1 MAKHMPVGTQTQRAD
16 NSVWKKLDSG
26 WKQLQDGD
34 NSSRSKFKSQPQQPQ
49 QPSQGKTVPGHN
61 FWASLRDQ
69 YDLDGRIPDESYS
82 PEHVDIDVEGDIDSK
97 PVLKWKS
104 PSGKT
109 MKSYTRAFHIQR
121 AYALHKECG
130 KYHDKIMKAMDT
142 LEGLM
147 NKQDAGAATAYASM
161 VTGHRP
167 SVFTSL
173 TPDRMRVYRGD
184 MKKSH
189 ALDYFIEKA
198 DSRDAMHPNRF
209 HFMVEH
215 PSQGAFISNIYDPA
229 LSDYAANGGSFAEP
243 TEAFATVGLKDVDF
257 SVIRHHANLR
267 RAADVMSKSAPVKM
281 SDADFHQGMSAVN
294 QVIMNVSDA
303 VARNYGHG
311 KSPDGMVYM
320 PVPMTVAAVDEAGGH
335 QYWPDTFKK
344 REDYVENRG
353 LGMDL
358 EQDVDE
364 VLNEAGD
371 VAESSEEGEGGDAD
385 VSSESDAADESEA
398 GSDIEESDSDEEG
411 LKKSYE
417 GINFTPP
424 AGVRAACR
432 AGLKLKEEGHG
443 GKGLVGATV
452 AWARRLAAG
461 QKISP
466 AKARK
471 MNAWFARHSVGSSS
485 RTLGDKT
492 SPAWV
497 AWQLWGGNA
506 GKSWSAKL
514 VKQMESREKV
524 GKSEMTEPMPDGIA
538 IYMTP
543 KYLKDV
549 SPDVLKSLTRQVSA
563 AANKEPSVCVTSP
576 SVEKTSFSDP
586 SPTPSPSQTEKSLST
601 TTISEAKSKIA
612 SPSPEPSAP
621 QESSKRTGAPPLP
634 DQHQV
639 ERRPHRAL
647 LDDPKVHQVLAASV
661 LASLR
666 GTIRPQSVV
675 EALGFALTSDGAG
688 MLRAL
693 EAGIIKAGD
702 KPGPQAAPEGA
713 VSRYADGTVVEKRG
727 GKWHEVQDDKG
738 KPDEARSQSGAGKKS
753 DPKTRRRQAKA
764 LVGKLRER
772 LSQMKT
778 RGASEKEMSVVRS
791 KIKQVKQ
798 KMRSMGKSQ
807 DPFAAWQRERA
818 LEQIKKSAD
827 YCKYM
832 GYKRAEQLLY
842 AVAADDTPSEVT
854 VAVKAATRTFGPK
867 FSTLLEKAIK

>member
-1 MAKHMPVGTQTQRAD
+1 
-16 NSVWKKLDSG
+16 
-26 WKQLQDGD
+26 
-34 NSSRSKFKSQPQQPQ
+34 
-49 QPSQGKTVPGHN
+49 
-61 FWASLRDQ
+61 
-69 YDLDGRIPDESYS
+69 
-82 PEHVDIDVEGDIDSK
+82 
-97 PVLKWKS
+97 
-104 PSGKT
+104 
-109 MKSYTRAFHIQR
+109 
-121 AYALHKECG
+121 
-130 KYHDKIMKAMDT
+130 
-142 LEGLM
+142 
-147 NKQDAGAATAYASM
+147 
-161 VTGHRP
+161 
-167 SVFTSL
+167 
-173 TPDRMRVYRGD
+173 

-189 ALDYFIEKA
+189 SLDYFIEKA

-229 LSDYAANGGSFAEP
+229 LADYAANGGSFAEP
-243 TEAFATVGLKDVDF
+243 TEAFATVGLKNVDF

-267 RAADVMSKSAPVKM
+267 RAADAMSKSVPVKM
-281 SDADFHQGMSAVN
+281 TDSDFHQGMSAVN

-320 PVPMTVAAVDEAGGH
+320 PVPMSVAAVDEAGGH

-344 REDYVENRG
+344 REDYIENRG

-358 EQDVDE
+358 DQEVDE

-371 VAESSEEGEGGDAD
+371 IAESSGDEGEEGADSEEAD
-385 VSSESDAADESEA
+385 VESDSDDESEA
-398 GSDIEESDSDEEG
+398 ESDLEESDTRGED
-411 LKKSYE
+411 LKKSYD

-424 AGVRAACR
+424 AGVRSACR
-432 AGLKLKEEGHG
+432 AGLKLKEQGHG
-443 GKGLVGATV
+443 GEGLVSATV

-514 VKQMESREKV
+514 VKQMESRGKV
-524 GKSEMTEPMPDGIA
+524 KKSETPPPVPEGIA

-549 SPDVLKSLTRQVSA
+549 APDVLKSLTQQVSA
-563 AANKEPSVCVTSP
+563 AVNKEPSECGTSL
-576 SVEKTSFSDP
+576 SVEKIYSSEP
-586 SPTPSPSQTEKSLST
+586 LPTHSPSQTEKSVST
-601 TTISEAKSKIA
+601 TTIAEAKSKTA
-612 SPSPEPSAP
+612 SPSPGLSAP
-621 QESSKRTGAPPLP
+621 LESSKRTEPLQQLP
-634 DQHQV
+634 
-639 ERRPHRAL
+639 ERPELPRDL
-647 LDDPKVHQVLAASV
+647 LADPKVRQVLAASV

-675 EALGFALTSDGAG
+675 EALGLALTCDGNG

-727 GKWHEVQDDKG
+727 GKWHEVESDKG
-738 KPDEARSQSGAGKKS
+738 KPDEDRSQSGKGKKS
-753 DPKTRRRQAKA
+753 DPKTKHRQAKA

-772 LSQMKT
+772 LSQMKNK
-778 RGASEKEMSVVRS
+778 GASEKEMSVVRS

-798 KMRSMGKSQ
+798 RMRSMSKSY
-807 DPFAAWQRERA
+807 DPFAEWQRGRA
-818 LEQIKKSAD
+818 VEQLKKSAD

-842 AVAADDTPSEVT
+842 AVAADDTPSEIT
-854 VAVKAATRTFGPK
+854 VAVKAATRTLGTR